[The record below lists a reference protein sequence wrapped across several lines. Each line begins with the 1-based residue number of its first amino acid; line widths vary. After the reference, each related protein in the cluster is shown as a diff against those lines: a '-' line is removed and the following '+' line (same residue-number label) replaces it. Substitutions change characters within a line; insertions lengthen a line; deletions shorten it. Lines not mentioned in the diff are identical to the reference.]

1 MTDPHQA
8 GNPDPRSYTRRW
20 LLRVGGALGLAATG
34 ATLSAATG
42 ADAGAAVPA
51 DAEDTTGA
59 FGNPPAAEALRRQ
72 RRRAGGPVQSSVV
85 AESGV
90 VAGPEPISAAG
101 VRLSPSATTI
111 DSTPLARRTSGAP
124 WTVKG

>member
-20 LLRVGGALGLAATG
+20 LLRAGGALGLAATG

-42 ADAGAAVPA
+42 ADAGIAPPV

-59 FGNPPAAEALRRQ
+59 FGNPPATEALRRQ
-72 RRRAGGPVQSSVV
+72 RQRVGVSGQSSVV

-90 VAGPEPISAAG
+90 AVGPQSISAAG
-101 VRLSPSATTI
+101 ARLSPSATAI